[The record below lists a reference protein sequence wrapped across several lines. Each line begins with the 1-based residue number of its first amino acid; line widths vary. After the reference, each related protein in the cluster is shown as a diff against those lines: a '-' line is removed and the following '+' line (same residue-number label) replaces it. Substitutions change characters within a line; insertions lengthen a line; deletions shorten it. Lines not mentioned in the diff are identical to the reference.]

1 MRLGDRVRVS
11 TNGGSQ
17 PRWRADGKELFYLAL
32 DGTMMSVD
40 TSDPSNPAASRGLF
54 RSRFWV
60 NPVIDQYDVTS
71 DAQRFLLIAP
81 EGQQATQLTI
91 LTNWAS
97 VLNGR

>member
-1 MRLGDRVRVS
+1 
-11 TNGGSQ
+11 
-17 PRWRADGKELFYLAL
+17 
-32 DGTMMSVD
+32 MMSVD
-40 TSDPSNPAASRGLF
+40 TSDPSNPAAPRRLF
-54 RSRFWV
+54 GSRFWV

-71 DAQRFLLIAP
+71 DGQRFLLIIP